1 MAPVAVGKRE
11 GYLVVAPST
20 PLALHDSDHGHVIA
34 PLGWHEYLGMAYLA
48 LEPVGMHLVRVD
60 YIVHIIALGRDEDVH
75 LKGRH
80 FFFLGVEGRLWL
92 NDVLPDELGPV
103 NEAVLVLGKPR
114 SREGLGMPAHS
125 YLEGLAG
132 RRGSVSA
139 DAGGAAR
146 RIEGYEAC

>member
-34 PLGWHEYLGMAYLA
+34 P
-48 LEPVGMHLVRVD
+48 
-60 YIVHIIALGRDEDVH
+60 LGRDEDVH

-139 DAGGAAR
+139 DASGLAR
-146 RIEGYEAC
+146 GIEVYEA

>member
-60 YIVHIIALGRDEDVH
+60 YIVYIIALGRDEDVH

-80 FFFLGVEGRLWL
+80 FLFIGVEGRLRL
-92 NDVLPDELGPV
+92 YDVFPDELGPV
-103 NEAVLVLGKPR
+103 NEAVPVLGKSGR
-114 SREGLGMPAHS
+114 GESLRVPAHALLES
-125 YLEGLAG
+125 YAG
-132 RRGSVSA
+132 RSGGGSA
-139 DAGGAAR
+139 YA
-146 RIEGYEAC
+146 